1 MVLLLSLL
9 NPRLAQIKE
18 RERVFLDT
26 EISGEILDSIVNE
39 VHLLLRGKDTF
50 RELLLSCAFSE
61 EQVDGFIDS
70 VEALANARTVRSVNE
85 LLERIEAGPKDLLVT
100 PRSRANKRILPGRS
114 RGETLNNFQLMFSW
128 VKRVAELSLDLI
140 QALKKEA
147 LA

>member
-1 MVLLLSLL
+1 
-9 NPRLAQIKE
+9 
-18 RERVFLDT
+18 
-26 EISGEILDSIVNE
+26 
-39 VHLLLRGKDTF
+39 
-50 RELLLSCAFSE
+50 
-61 EQVDGFIDS
+61 VDGFIDS